1 MADVKT
7 MAGWSLDQK
16 EAYGIQILTE
26 ALNTFDRTKIALAFT
41 GGKDSL
47 VCLDLLRRA
56 SEGSVPIP
64 VLHVDT
70 TVKFPEIYEY
80 RDRMARDW
88 KLNLIVHI
96 NEQAL
101 KEGPKPSDADF
112 CIFCTQRLK
121 TEALQ
126 QAVQQHG
133 WQALIT
139 GVRWDEH
146 EARSAETFF
155 SKRDDHVRV
164 HPILQFTE
172 DDVWA
177 YISRYQLPY
186 CSLYDKGYRS
196 IGCMPCTEPIPDEGP
211 ERSGRGH
218 EKEALMGRLRALGY
232 F

>member
-1 MADVKT
+1 MIDAQATAHWTLKE
-7 MAGWSLDQK
+7 K
-16 EAYGIQILTE
+16 EAQGIQILTE
-26 ALNTFDRTKIALAFT
+26 ALQKFPTTQMALAFT

-56 SEGSVPIP
+56 MGGTVTIP

-80 RDRMARDW
+80 RDQIVKEW
-88 KLNLIVHI
+88 QLKLIVHI

-101 KEGPKPSDADF
+101 REGPKPTDAEF
-112 CIFCTQRLK
+112 CIFCTKRMK

-126 QAVQQHG
+126 QAVHIHG
-133 WQALIT
+133 WKALIT

-146 EARSAETFF
+146 EARATELFF
-155 SKRDDHVRV
+155 SPRPDHMRV
-164 HPILQFTE
+164 HPILQFSE

-177 YISRYQLPY
+177 YIEKYNLPY

-211 ERSGRGH
+211 ERSGRGQ